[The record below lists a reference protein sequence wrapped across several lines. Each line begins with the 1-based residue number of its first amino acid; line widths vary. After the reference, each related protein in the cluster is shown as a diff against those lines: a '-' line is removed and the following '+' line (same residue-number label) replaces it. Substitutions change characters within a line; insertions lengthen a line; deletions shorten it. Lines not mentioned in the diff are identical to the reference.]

1 MTLTPYSVQRL
12 FCAGIKPHFNILLA
26 LVCVYASAHAQQA
39 TLRGVLQDAAAAA
52 PLSYA
57 NVRVYKV
64 ADNQL
69 AGGALSA
76 EDGTFS
82 VQLPYGTY
90 HAEVEYIGFETVK
103 TDTFNLSK
111 ARPVYDIGILT
122 INATA
127 RSLGEVEIV
136 AEKSSMVLS
145 LDKKIFN
152 VGKDLANAGGSAT
165 EILTNIP
172 SVSVDP
178 DGTVKL
184 RGSDNVRILIDGKPS
199 GLVSFKGSAGLQQLQ
214 ASMIDRVEIITNPSA
229 RYEAE
234 GSGGIINIVLKKDQK
249 QGFNGSFEL
258 ISGYP
263 YNFGASANLNYRHN
277 KINFFIN
284 YGISHRKSPGGGDLY
299 QRRTSGDTT
308 FILLQSTENKT
319 KILNNNIRGGLDYF
333 FTEKSVLTASCLW
346 RRSDAN
352 RLSYIR
358 YEDYLFS
365 TDNPLGYTLRN
376 QDETEDEPN
385 SEYSLIYRRK
395 FSDEG
400 HELTAEAKYL
410 NYWEHSDQSFPQN
423 TYFPNGT
430 EDVSKALFEKSL
442 NDEYENQYLFQL
454 DYVRP
459 LGKDGKFET
468 GLRSSFRDMVNDY
481 QVTSRNTNGVFEV
494 IPGLDNYFIYN
505 ENINGAYL
513 IYGNKRNKF
522 SWQGG
527 LRAEHTDI
535 ETILRETGETNP
547 RNYFNF
553 FPSAHVTY
561 ELPDGHAI
569 QWSYS
574 RRVRRPSYND
584 LSPFFTYTDKRNYW
598 SGNPD
603 LNPEFSDVVEVG
615 HVKYF
620 DQGSMASSVYFR
632 HTDAKIDQIRLLDTQ
647 GLARTRPENL
657 NFENALGFEFTTGYN
672 PVKWC
677 KLDANFNLFHAR
689 IDGSNL
695 DATFTTTTNSWFARL
710 TSRFMLPHDFDFQLR
725 GNYEAPQN
733 TAQGKRKALYYLD
746 LAASLDVLQK
756 KGTLTLNVSDMF
768 NTRKWRGITEGAD
781 FYTESSFQWRRR
793 QINLT
798 FNYRI
803 KQSKPVQKKVDE

>member
-1 MTLTPYSVQRL
+1 MTPTPSYFQRL
-12 FCAGIKPHFNILLA
+12 FVAGLRYAFQVLFV
-26 LVCVYASAHAQQA
+26 LVCACAPARAQQA
-39 TLRGVLQDAAAAA
+39 TFRGILEDVTAAT
-52 PLSYA
+52 PLAYA

-69 AGGALSA
+69 AGGGLSA

-82 VQLPYGTY
+82 VQLPFGTY
-90 HAEVEYIGFETVK
+90 YAEVEYIGFETVK
-103 TDTFNLSK
+103 TDTFSLSRARAVHNTGVLKIK
-111 ARPVYDIGILT
+111 AT
-122 INATA
+122 TE
-127 RSLGEVEIV
+127 SLGEVEIV

-263 YNFGASANLNYRHN
+263 YNMGASANLNYRHK
-277 KINFFIN
+277 KINFFVN
-284 YGISHRKSPGGGDLY
+284 YGFSHRKSPGGGDLY
-299 QRRTSGDTT
+299 QRRTPGDTT
-308 FILLQSTENKT
+308 FILLQTTDNLMKS
-319 KILNNNIRGGLDYF
+319 LNNNIRGGLDYF
-333 FTEKSVLTASCLW
+333 FTENSVLTASCLW

-352 RLSYIR
+352 RLSSIR
-358 YEDYLFS
+358 YEDYLFN
-365 TDNPLGYTLRN
+365 TDNPVGYTLRQ

-385 SEYSLIYRRK
+385 SEYSLVYRRK

-400 HELTAEAKYL
+400 HELTAEVKYL
-410 NYWEHSDQSFPQN
+410 NYWEHSDQSFPQQ
-423 TYFPNGT
+423 TYFPDGT
-430 EDVSKALFEKSL
+430 EDASGALFEKSL

-468 GLRSSFRDMVNDY
+468 GVRSSFRDMVNDY
-481 QVTSRNTNGVFEV
+481 QVSSRNANGVFEV

-513 IYGNKRNKF
+513 IYGNKRNKL

-535 ETILRETGETNP
+535 ETILRESGESNP
-547 RNYFNF
+547 RQYFNF
-553 FPSAHVTY
+553 FPSAHLTY
-561 ELPDGHAI
+561 ELPGGHAI

-574 RRVRRPSYND
+574 RRVRRPVYFD

-598 SGNPD
+598 SGNPN
-603 LNPEFSDVVEVG
+603 LNPEFSDVVEIG

-620 DQGSMASSVYFR
+620 DRGSMASSVYYR
-632 HTDAKIDQIRLLDTQ
+632 HTDAKIDHIRLLDVQ
-647 GLARTRPENL
+647 GLANTRPENL
-657 NFENALGFEFTTGYN
+657 NFENALGFEFTTGYS

-695 DATFTTTTNSWFARL
+695 DATFTATTNSWFARL
-710 TSRFMLPHDFDFQLR
+710 TSRFIFPRDFDFQLR

-733 TAQGKRKALYYLD
+733 TAQGSRKALYYLD
-746 LAASLDVLQK
+746 LAASQDVLQK
-756 KGTLTLNVSDMF
+756 NGTLTLNISDVF
-768 NTRKWRGITEGAD
+768 NTRRWRGITEGAD

-798 FNYRI
+798 FSYRI
-803 KQSKPVQKKVDE
+803 KQAKPAQKKGEE